1 MSQILDEHLVYVSDA
16 VRMRALGEAI
26 AERVRPGD
34 VVLDLGAGT
43 GIISLLACRA
53 GARRVYCID
62 AGGIIG
68 LAREIVRANGV
79 EDRVVCLRGLST
91 RVELPERVDVVIADL
106 IGRFGFEAGLI
117 HYFADARE
125 RFLKPGGVM
134 LPASL
139 ELWVAPVDSR
149 ALWDQVEFWARS
161 PEGFDFSP
169 ARRIA
174 VNAGHAATLSGAA
187 LLGAPSRAA
196 AVDLRTTLPD
206 RLNLDA
212 SIRID
217 NAGTLHGIG
226 GWFSAALSE
235 RVTMT
240 NSPLA
245 PDSVDRRR
253 TFFPIDRP
261 VAVVPGD
268 EVRIAM
274 RIIPS
279 EIVVAWIVEVRD
291 AGGGE
296 KGRFSH
302 STLRGL
308 LVSKEDLARTRPD
321 FTPRLTP
328 RGQAQCSV
336 LALCD
341 GTRPLEDVE
350 QEVYRR
356 HQALFR
362 SLGEAQK
369 LVAEVVTRHCE

>member
-1 MSQILDEHLVYVSDA
+1 MSRILNEHLVYVSDA

-26 AERVRPGD
+26 AERVKPGD

-91 RVELPERVDVVIADL
+91 RVELPERVDVVIAEL
-106 IGRFGFEAGLI
+106 VGRFGFDARLI
-117 HYFADARE
+117 EFLADARE
-125 RFLKPGGVM
+125 RFLKPGGAII
-134 LPASL
+134 PASL
-139 ELWVAPVDSR
+139 ELWVAPVDAR
-149 ALWDQVEFWARS
+149 ELWHQVEFWAGS
-161 PEGFDFSP
+161 PHGFDFAP

-174 VNAGHAATLSGAA
+174 VNASHAATLAA
-187 LLGAPSRAA
+187 AHLLGAPARAA
-196 AVDLRTTLPD
+196 AVDLRAATPD
-206 RLNLDA
+206 RLKLDA
-212 SIRID
+212 TIRID
-217 NAGTLHGIG
+217 RAGTLHGIG
-226 GWFSAALSE
+226 GGFTAALTE

-253 TFFPIDRP
+253 AFFPVDRP
-261 VAVVPGD
+261 VPVVPGD
-268 EVRIAM
+268 EVRIVM

-279 EIVVAWIVEVRD
+279 EIVVAWLVEVRD

-302 STLRGL
+302 STLRGM

-321 FTPRLTP
+321 FTPRLT
-328 RGQAQCSV
+328 RWGRAQRSV
-336 LALCD
+336 LELCD
-341 GTRPLEDVE
+341 GGPPLEDVE

-356 HQALFR
+356 HRAQFR

-369 LVAEVVTRHCE
+369 FVAEVVTKYCE